1 MTLASGPRRE
11 PSRAVASRGETET
24 SLSGSRELVSKRHS
38 LRSQPSSEG
47 LAPWV
52 VPSAPLPQGDSLWL
66 AHSANCMRQA
76 PRKRSG
82 PVADFMGYY
91 STPVRI
97 LQGGCGSGGSRGGGD
112 GWFCCGLRRYP
123 ARSALQRFWVQGDS
137 LYPRRGLC
145 PLHPAGRRSRACV
158 GASGSFLTFRWVR
171 GQGLRGRREGAYGGG
186 RRYAARST
194 LQRFWVQGDSLY
206 ARRGLPAPAPCLGT
220 EAASFPHLARS
231 DAS

>member
-1 MTLASGPRRE
+1 MYAAGSEKEKRACGRLHGGTIAHLFVFYNGGGGRGLGLRR
-11 PSRAVASRGETET
+11 P
-24 SLSGSRELVSKRHS
+24 
-38 LRSQPSSEG
+38 P
-47 LAPWV
+47 
-52 VPSAPLPQGDSLWL
+52 
-66 AHSANCMRQA
+66 
-76 PRKRSG
+76 
-82 PVADFMGYY
+82 AD
-91 STPVRI
+91 
-97 LQGGCGSGGSRGGGD
+97 GD
-112 GWFCCGLRRYP
+112 GWFCYGLRRYP

-137 LYPRRGLC
+137 LYPRRRLC
-145 PLHPAGRRSRACV
+145 PLHPAGRRSRACI